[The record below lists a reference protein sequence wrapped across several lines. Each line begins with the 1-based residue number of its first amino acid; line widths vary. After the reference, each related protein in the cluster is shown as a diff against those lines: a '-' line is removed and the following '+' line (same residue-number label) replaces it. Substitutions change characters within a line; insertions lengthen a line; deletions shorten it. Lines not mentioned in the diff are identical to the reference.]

1 MRPLIVHMVTRLEN
15 GGAQRQTLQ
24 IVRELPRADFDV
36 ALAYGPGGFLD
47 EQAEAID
54 DLMLMPLPAL
64 QRDMGFSSDIK
75 GLAQTIKALKPYCA
89 ERPVVVHT
97 HSSKAG
103 VLGRVAAKIAGAHSI
118 VHTVHGFGFHA
129 GGSRYS
135 RAVLLKVEQGM
146 RFFSDWVLTVAEADR
161 VFGIEHGLMRPEA
174 SSVIRSGIDVSAFAA
189 QPDRGAAMR
198 NQLTISAD
206 APVIGTV
213 ACLKPQKAP
222 LDHIEAFAV
231 FLAAEPEAHFIWV
244 GDGEQMAIVRERIER
259 EPQLAQRV
267 HLLGWSDRIVD
278 VLSAIDLFLLI
289 SLWEGLPRSLLE
301 ARAAGV
307 PCVVSDTCGNPEAID
322 YGRCGRVVEMHR
334 PDQAAE
340 ALLALWRN
348 PELRQR
354 ISTSAGD
361 GLDAFDARH
370 VTSMHADLYRS
381 LLSR

>member
-1 MRPLIVHMVTRLEN
+1 
-15 GGAQRQTLQ
+15 
-24 IVRELPRADFDV
+24 
-36 ALAYGPGGFLD
+36 
-47 EQAEAID
+47 
-54 DLMLMPLPAL
+54 
-64 QRDMGFSSDIK
+64 
-75 GLAQTIKALKPYCA
+75 
-89 ERPVVVHT
+89 
-97 HSSKAG
+97 
-103 VLGRVAAKIAGAHSI
+103 
-118 VHTVHGFGFHA
+118 
-129 GGSRYS
+129 
-135 RAVLLKVEQGM
+135 
-146 RFFSDWVLTVAEADR
+146 
-161 VFGIEHGLMRPEA
+161 
-174 SSVIRSGIDVSAFAA
+174 
-189 QPDRGAAMR
+189 MR